1 MFRFSKFLIAAAASA
16 VLFGPPSDFAALWK
30 STDFGC
36 SVNLPDGDS
45 RTNPWAVLSP
55 NDITASQTGLIGAR
69 NIDRTVI
76 VYLGIVRLDDRPHFQ
91 LNEKSVEQLENSLF
105 GTALGFKHAAQPI
118 SRNGMNGIR
127 LTGTHRYLGNTYNL
141 VMDLFQANGMIYEL
155 AGLTEREL
163 DPLKDSDV
171 RWFMQSFRLQR

>member
-1 MFRFSKFLIAAAASA
+1 MFRLSKFLIAAAVSA
-16 VLFGPPSDFAALWK
+16 VLFGPPSMLAAFWR
-30 STDFGC
+30 SSDFGC

-45 RTNPWAVLSP
+45 RNDPWAVLAP
-55 NDITASQTGLIGAR
+55 NDITAHETGLIGAH

-76 VYLGIVRLDDRPHFQ
+76 VYLGVVRLDDKPHFQ
-91 LNEKSVEQLENSLF
+91 LNEKSVEQLEGSLF

-118 SRNGMNGIR
+118 TRNGMNGVR

-163 DPLKDSDV
+163 DPLKDPNV
-171 RWFMQSFRLQR
+171 RWFMQSFRLTR